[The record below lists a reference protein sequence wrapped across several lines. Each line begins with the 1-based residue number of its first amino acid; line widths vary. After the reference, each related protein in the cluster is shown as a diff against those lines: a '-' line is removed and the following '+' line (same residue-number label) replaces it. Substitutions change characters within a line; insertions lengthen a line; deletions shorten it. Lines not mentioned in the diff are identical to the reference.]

1 LKEAANQ
8 LLNKKIKMTNY
19 RNLGGNSGVAAYES
33 AEDSITVQ
41 FNDGALYLY
50 NNAKPGRAYVDKMK
64 QLALNGSGLNSLIS
78 VKIKKNYYRKL
89 N

>member
-1 LKEAANQ
+1 MQ
-8 LLNKKIKMTNY
+8 NKMNRY
-19 RNLGGNSGVAAYES
+19 ENLGGNSGVAAYEI

-41 FNDGALYLY
+41 FNDGTLYLY
-50 NNAKPGRAYVDKMK
+50 NNSKPGRIYVDKMK

-78 VKIKKNYYRKL
+78 SEIRKNYYRKL

>member
-1 LKEAANQ
+1 MN
-8 LLNKKIKMTNY
+8 NY
-19 RNLGGNSGVAAYES
+19 RNLGGNSGVAAYEI

-41 FNDGALYLY
+41 FNDAALYLY
-50 NNAKPGRAYVDKMK
+50 NNSRPGKRHVDKMK

-78 VKIKKNYYRKL
+78 REIKKNYYLKL